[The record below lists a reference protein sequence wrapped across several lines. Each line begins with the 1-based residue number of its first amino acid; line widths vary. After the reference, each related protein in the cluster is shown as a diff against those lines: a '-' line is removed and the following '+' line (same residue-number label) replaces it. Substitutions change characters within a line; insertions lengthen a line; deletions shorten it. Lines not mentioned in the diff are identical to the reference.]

1 MTEKEIIDAWAK
13 EYADPKPANKL
24 IYAIKCAA
32 FKAGAYKMLD
42 YLKDRL

>member
-1 MTEKEIIDAWAK
+1 MTEKEIIESWARD
-13 EYADPKPANKL
+13 YADSKPANKL
-24 IYAIKCAA
+24 IHAIKCAA